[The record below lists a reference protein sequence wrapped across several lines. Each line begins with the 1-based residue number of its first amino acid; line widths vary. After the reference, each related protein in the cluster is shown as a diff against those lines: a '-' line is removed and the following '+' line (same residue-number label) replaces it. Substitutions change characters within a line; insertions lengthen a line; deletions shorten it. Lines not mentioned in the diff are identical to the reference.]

1 LRLVLQTFTLSPVTY
16 HGGADESRLLWKGVV
31 YEAHRELLSVV
42 ALMVVMLGVA
52 VATAAIAQGE
62 QREVACRHAPL
73 DNPQAVPFC
82 ERTT

>member
-1 LRLVLQTFTLSPVTY
+1 MKRIVM
-16 HGGADESRLLWKGVV
+16 LLT
-31 YEAHRELLSVV
+31 VV
-42 ALMVVMLGVA
+42 ALMVVMLAVA

-62 QREVACRHAPL
+62 QRDVACRHAPL